1 MYSIATVPGRRTKL
15 SFIFG
20 WNHCTKIWYFGWN
33 RNVVILLV
41 CWVVKCFFWWLVD
54 FVCVCVPRNWNV
66 FHGTCPWSAA
76 AASGIYPI
84 IDGWILRSAWLNV
97 NYDTAQWRHY
107 FLWHRHCVGVRPQ
120 HLTVLYIYIYIY
132 IIYIWTSINEYE
144 YIIVVQPLR
153 DSIHKNK
160 MSPAKIWQTTIL
172 RQLYEWMKGSPVPVY
187 PWPLRYRTTTT
198 TVHIYDI
205 RVYIHTSISLG
216 YIYI

>member
-1 MYSIATVPGRRTKL
+1 MILWMEPQCSDSSSMLGGKMFFLVARRL
-15 SFIFG
+15 
-20 WNHCTKIWYFGWN
+20 C
-33 RNVVILLV
+33 
-41 CWVVKCFFWWLVD
+41 
-54 FVCVCVPRNWNV
+54 VCVCSAKLECVPWNMSLICCCC
-66 FHGTCPWSAA
+66 FRYIPHHR
-76 AASGIYPI
+76 
-84 IDGWILRSAWLNV
+84 WILRSVWLNV
-97 NYDTAQWRHY
+97 NYDTAQWRHF

-216 YIYI
+216 YIYINTFINII